1 MRNNRKKYRLRAIT
15 CILLCLCMLL
25 ASASLTSCNKNND
38 GLDGEGLVEVIRV
51 IDDINEGGKITSD
64 RIATVK
70 VSALSV
76 PEGALSDIPKSK
88 YAAVKLYPGD
98 YITEEKLT
106 DVKPN
111 TEDDKKEDVVE
122 IAPELLGYVVI
133 TSYSEHAQGGDY
145 TDAIDKAIEENPGR
159 TIYFP
164 DGTYIIRKPI
174 DIPADP
180 EKSVSLR
187 LSNNTVIKAF
197 DWQDPKT
204 AMIRIGANASDDA
217 QSANEGTVSVDEYI
231 RTRASCYV
239 IGGCLN
245 AGALASGISIEDG
258 RDALIYNVSIKNA
271 FYGIHIKEGKN
282 NAGAGFA
289 NIDNVNVTGFEAAD
303 SVGVLVE
310 GKYNNVSNMR
320 IASVQYGVKCTET
333 GSNNIFRNLHPLG
346 VSMNAST
353 TTAGFWDMSDGNIFD
368 ICYSDQF
375 ATGFLVEE
383 NTRSVF
389 TGCFCYWWTAA
400 GGYHVGFRS
409 NGKFNSIVTNCK
421 VSHSHQGIETDAYL
435 LVGEDGGQGVVLYPA
450 NNVANHEN
458 DYILEQ
464 YCPTGQL

>member
-1 MRNNRKKYRLRAIT
+1 MT
-15 CILLCLCMLL
+15 L
-25 ASASLTSCNKNND
+25 ASISFASCDNGSKGPD
-38 GLDGEGLVEVIRV
+38 AEELVEVLRL
-51 IDDINEGGKITSD
+51 IDDINEGGKFTGD

-70 VSALSV
+70 VSASSV
-76 PEGALSDIPKSK
+76 PEGAISDITLLRNK
-88 YAAVKLYPGD
+88 YAATKLYTGD
-98 YITEEKLT
+98 YITEAKTT
-106 DVKPN
+106 DVKP
-111 TEDDKKEDVVE
+111 EKEEEEKPVIESVDP
-122 IAPELLGYVVI
+122 IALGYVVI
-133 TSYSEHAQGGDY
+133 TSYAEYAQGGDY
-145 TDAIDKAIEENPGR
+145 TDAIAKAIEENPGR

-164 DGTYIIRKPI
+164 DGDYIIRKPI

-180 EKSVSLR
+180 AKSVSLR
-187 LSNNTVIKAF
+187 LSNNTFIKAF
-197 DWQDPKT
+197 DWEDPKV
-204 AMIRIGANASDDA
+204 AMVRIGETDASQA
-217 QSANEGTVSVDEYI
+217 QSESDSLKSDTG
-231 RTRASCYV
+231 CYV

-245 AGALASGISIEDG
+245 AGAIASGISVEDG
-258 RDALIYNVSIKNA
+258 INAFIYNVSIKSA
-271 FYGIHIKEGKN
+271 FYGIHIK
-282 NAGAGFA
+282 AGDNESEASSV
-289 NIDNVNVTGFEAAD
+289 NVDNVNVTGYEAEG
-303 SVGVLVE
+303 SIGVLVE

-333 GSNNIFRNLHPLG
+333 GSKNIFRNLHPLG

-353 TTAGFWDMSDGNIFD
+353 TTAGFWDMSDGNVFD

-421 VSHSHQGIETDAYL
+421 VSHSHADLQTDAYL

-450 NNVANHEN
+450 NNIQNHEN
-458 DYILEQ
+458 DHILEQ

>member
-1 MRNNRKKYRLRAIT
+1 MRKNIKSNCRRAAI
-15 CILLCLCMLL
+15 CLLLCLCMTL
-25 ASASLTSCNKNND
+25 ASLSFTSCDKESGGASD
-38 GLDGEGLVEVIRV
+38 GGLVEVIRV
-51 IDDINEGGKITSD
+51 IDDINVGGKITND

-106 DVKPN
+106 DVKPA
-111 TEDDKKEDVVE
+111 TDEDEKPE
-122 IAPELLGYVVI
+122 IDSVDPESLGYIVI
-133 TSYSEHAQGGDY
+133 TSYADHAQGGDY
-145 TDAIDKAIEENPGR
+145 TDAIAKAIEENPGR

-164 DGTYIIRKPI
+164 DGNYIIRKPI

-197 DWQDPKT
+197 DWEDPKT
-204 AMIRIGANASDDA
+204 AMIRIGAGSDT
-217 QSANEGTVSVDEYI
+217 QGEISVDEHI
-231 RTRASCYV
+231 NTRSSCYV

-245 AGALASGISIEDG
+245 AGAIASGISVEDG

-282 NAGAGFA
+282 SRGASFV
-289 NIDNVNVTGFEAAD
+289 NVDNVNVTGFEAPD
-303 SVGVLVE
+303 SIGVLVE

-353 TTAGFWDMSDGNIFD
+353 TTAGFWDMSDGNVFD

-421 VSHSHQGIETDAYL
+421 VSHSHADLQTDAYL
-435 LVGEDGGQGVVLYPA
+435 LVGEDGGEGVVLYPA
-450 NNVANHEN
+450 NNIVNHEN

>member
-1 MRNNRKKYRLRAIT
+1 MT
-15 CILLCLCMLL
+15 L
-25 ASASLTSCNKNND
+25 ASISLASCDNGSKGPD
-38 GLDGEGLVEVIRV
+38 AEELVEVLRL
-51 IDDINEGGKITSD
+51 IDDINEGGKFTGD

-70 VSALSV
+70 VSASSV
-76 PEGALSDIPKSK
+76 PEGAISDITLLRNK
-88 YAAVKLYPGD
+88 YAATKLYTGD
-98 YITEEKLT
+98 YITEAKTT
-106 DVKPN
+106 DVKP
-111 TEDDKKEDVVE
+111 EKEEEEKPVIESVDP
-122 IAPELLGYVVI
+122 IALGYVVI
-133 TSYSEHAQGGDY
+133 TSYAEYAQGGDY
-145 TDAIDKAIEENPGR
+145 TDAIAKAIEENPGR

-164 DGTYIIRKPI
+164 DGDYIIRKPI

-180 EKSVSLR
+180 AKSVSLR
-187 LSNNTVIKAF
+187 LSNNTFIKAF
-197 DWQDPKT
+197 DWEDPKV
-204 AMIRIGANASDDA
+204 AMVRIGKTDASQA
-217 QSANEGTVSVDEYI
+217 QSESDSLKSDTG
-231 RTRASCYV
+231 CYV

-245 AGALASGISIEDG
+245 AGAIASGISVEDG
-258 RDALIYNVSIKNA
+258 INAFIYNVSIKSA
-271 FYGIHIKEGKN
+271 FYGIHIK
-282 NAGAGFA
+282 AGD
-289 NIDNVNVTGFEAAD
+289 NESETSSVNVDNVNVTGYEAEG
-303 SVGVLVE
+303 SIGVLVE

-333 GSNNIFRNLHPLG
+333 GSKNIFRNLHPLG

-353 TTAGFWDMSDGNIFD
+353 TTAGFWDMSDGNVFD

-421 VSHSHQGIETDAYL
+421 VSHSHADLQTDAYL

-450 NNVANHEN
+450 NNIQNHEN
-458 DYILEQ
+458 DHILEQ